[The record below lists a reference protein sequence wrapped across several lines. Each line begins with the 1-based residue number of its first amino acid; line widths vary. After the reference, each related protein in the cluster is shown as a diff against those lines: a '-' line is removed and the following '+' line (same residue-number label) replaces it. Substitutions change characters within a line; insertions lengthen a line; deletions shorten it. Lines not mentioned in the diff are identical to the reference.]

1 MKQTLIERL
10 YYSLQRGDTEAFSE
24 VLAPFRER
32 ILRLAKQRL
41 GEQEA
46 EDIVQETLSALWEK
60 RRSVQDPDHLLPF
73 LFQIL
78 RYKIGNVY
86 LRTRRIREGQAAEE
100 EPGEGCRNPE
110 EADPGRRFEARE
122 LQRILQ
128 QAIDRCGRENLL
140 WGRVLQLLREER
152 SRKEIQ
158 RDLGNISL
166 TALDMR
172 IHRARKRLR
181 EILKETY
188 GIEL

>member
-1 MKQTLIERL
+1 MEKTLIDRL
-10 YYSLQRGDTEAFSE
+10 YDSLRNGDTETFSE

-60 RRSVQDPDHLLPF
+60 RRSVQTSDHLLPF

-78 RYKIGNVY
+78 RHKIGNVY
-86 LRTRRIREGQAAEE
+86 LRNQRNQDGRTAQEDLGKRS
-100 EPGEGCRNPE
+100 RNPE
-110 EADPGRRFEARE
+110 ETDPGRRFEAHE

-128 QAIDRCGRENLL
+128 QAIDRCARENLL

-158 RDLGNISL
+158 GDLGNISL

-181 EILKETY
+181 EILKEDY